1 MQTLIDWLSGLSHL
15 YVTDFIRSLALVLL
29 LVVVRST
36 VMRAISANPNV
47 PVEARRRWSINL
59 RNGLVILG
67 LIGMVTIWAKELET
81 IALSM
86 VAFAAALV
94 VATKELIMCVGG
106 SAIRTMSNSF
116 DLGDHIEIANLRGRV
131 VDINLF
137 STTLMEI
144 GPRHDTHQ
152 LTGRAVSFPNSLL
165 LGHPVV
171 RENYMGD
178 YVVHVT
184 TVAVPYTVAPAKAE
198 RLLKVAAEQACAP
211 HVQAARKHM
220 ELTAE
225 RQLVDTPSVEPRIA
239 VFPVDDKRYNLI
251 LRVAIPAKER
261 HRVEQAILHQFMNDC
276 FPEKQVEQQLYP

>member
-1 MQTLIDWLSGLSHL
+1 MQSLLDWLGGLSHL
-15 YVTDFIRSLALVLL
+15 YVIDIIRSAALVLL
-29 LVVVRST
+29 LVVVRSM
-36 VMRAISANPNV
+36 VMRAISANPKV
-47 PVEARRRWSINL
+47 PVEARRRWAINL

-67 LIGMVTIWAKELET
+67 LIGLVTIWAKELET

-106 SAIRTMSNSF
+106 SAIRTMSNSY

-137 STTLMEI
+137 STTIMEI
-144 GPRHDTHQ
+144 GPRHDAHQ

-184 TVAVPYTVAPAKAE
+184 TVAVPYSVAPAQAE
-198 RLLKVAAEQACAP
+198 RLLREAAETACAP
-211 HVQAARKHM
+211 HVPAARRHM
-220 ELTAE
+220 ERIAE
-225 RQLVDTPSVEPRIA
+225 RHLVDTPSVEPRVAI
-239 VFPVDDKRYNLI
+239 FPFDDKRYNLI
-251 LRVAIPAKER
+251 LRIAIPAKER
-261 HRVEQAILHQFMNDC
+261 HRVEQAILHQFMSNC
-276 FPEKQVEQQLYP
+276 FPEASTAVE